1 MRSSG
6 VLEARQNGLGPDLFV
21 YRKNEVSYVSKTDTQ
36 KARAELDQKDRL
48 DAFIERCFRHAD
60 GTQRRAILEFSDAGV
75 FEENL
80 EKHLRKRIEERLTA
94 DGVLV
99 DGETYLPPA
108 TWKGSPF
115 RGLRVFEF
123 EHQPIFFGR
132 TRPTAEALDVL
143 RQNALAG
150 HPFVLILGMSGSGK
164 SSFARGPASCR
175 ASCNR
180 PARSMVWTSAR
191 AIVRPGEG
199 ASPLDALA
207 AALVTQTALPELL
220 AGGTTIEDL
229 DKAPGPIAG
238 RRRSARRPRTGR
250 DRRRAPIE
258 AVRRGALCPSA
269 RAGD

>member
-1 MRSSG
+1 M
-6 VLEARQNGLGPDLFV
+6 
-21 YRKNEVSYVSKTDTQ
+21 
-36 KARAELDQKDRL
+36 
-48 DAFIERCFRHAD
+48 
-60 GTQRRAILEFSDAGV
+60 

-164 SSFARGPASCR
+164 SSLARAGVVPRLVQSPR
-175 ASCNR
+175 TIDGVDLWR
-180 PARSMVWTSAR
+180 R

-229 DKAPGPIAG
+229 TKRLAQSPDAADLLVDRALVEIAAAHQSRQFAG
-238 RRRSARRPRTGR
+238 A
-250 DRRRAPIE
+250 
-258 AVRRGALCPSA
+258 ALCPSA